1 MDDHKSGNVTMVGTR
16 LGTLRVEALGV
27 GPPAVLWH
35 SLFVDST
42 TWKRVLDSLAES
54 HRLLLIDG
62 PSHGGSASMNRPFS
76 SAECAGAAAD
86 VLDHLGIA
94 QPVDWVGNAWGGHV
108 GILFAAA
115 YPDRCRSLITMG
127 TPIQALSTSERRRI
141 AVLVALYR
149 LVGPVRP
156 LLKAVEGGLLAPQT
170 RAADP
175 EAVRLVADTIRHAQ
189 RRGMWIAMRSLML
202 ARPDLSRVLADVS
215 APTLFITG
223 DELATWNLADAQ
235 AAAGRMRHGSAA
247 LVPGTRHL
255 TPLEAP
261 SAVTVLVTDFW
272 RHVRDAGRA
281 RDERDGK
288 VLITN

>member
-16 LGTLRVEALGV
+16 LGPLRVEALGV

-42 TWKRVLDSLAES
+42 TWKRVRGSLAES

-62 PSHGGSASMNRPFS
+62 PSHGGSGSMTRGFS

-86 VLDHLGIA
+86 VLDHLEITE
-94 QPVDWVGNAWGGHV
+94 PVDWVGNAWGGHV

-115 YPDRCRSLITMG
+115 YPERCRSLIAMG

-141 AVLVALYR
+141 AMLVALYR
-149 LVGPVRP
+149 LIGPVGP
-156 LLKAVEGGLLAPQT
+156 LLRAVEDGLLAPQT
-170 RAADP
+170 RAGDP
-175 EAVRLVADTIRHAQ
+175 EAVRLVADALRHAQ

-223 DELATWNLADAQ
+223 DELATWKLADAQ

-261 SAVTVLVTDFW
+261 TAVTALVTDFW
-272 RHVRDAGRA
+272 RRVRDAGGTG
-281 RDERDGK
+281 DESEGK
-288 VLITN
+288 ILIGT